1 MGSFSWLWPQV
12 SHWFATLTSSEPPL
26 PQHIFQAGRV
36 WFEGFVAGLVSWFH
50 QVTKDGQFRP
60 SVCHYCE
67 SSSES
72 LHLSSRS
79 FYCTRLLYHPKCPYL
94 SHPSHSYL
102 IPSCSDPLANLKNLF
117 PISKEIPLSH
127 PSCVWLCYSV
137 HEQTCRKP
145 EVNPGCHF
153 SGVVHIG
160 VLLFV
165 WCRVSLNLELT
176 ELTRLSGQQAQGTGL
191 FLPLTPQL

>member
-1 MGSFSWLWPQV
+1 MLGSISFCFCQLCLVLSYVYESYSLQAVSGMGSFSWLWPQV

-127 PSCVWLCYSV
+127 PSCV
-137 HEQTCRKP
+137 
-145 EVNPGCHF
+145 
-153 SGVVHIG
+153 
-160 VLLFV
+160 
-165 WCRVSLNLELT
+165 
-176 ELTRLSGQQAQGTGL
+176 
-191 FLPLTPQL
+191 